1 MASLRRTET
10 YDGTTL
16 ATLSGGALGGLVGS
30 ETLTLST
37 TGQFDTKDAGTGK
50 TVTAEVTLADGGNG
64 GLASNYTVPASS
76 VITSADIT
84 PKSITVSGVTA
95 ANKVYD
101 GNTTASLVGGSFS
114 GLVGTETLTLAA
126 TGQFD
131 TKDAGTEKV
140 VTGVAT
146 LADGSNG
153 GLASNYRTQR
163 QRRHQHDRRHHAQ
176 DPDGQRRH
184 GGEQDLR
191 RPDAGHDHRRRARW
205 PGRRRDPDAQQHRP
219 VRHQG
224 RGHRQ
229 GRHRQWRAGRRQQR
243 RPGRQ
248 LRTQRQRRHQ
258 HDRRHH
264 AQGTDRQWRHC
275 GEQDLRRHD
284 ARHAQRRRARR
295 PGRVGDPDAQHH
307 RPVRH
312 QGRGHRQDRDRRGNA
327 GRRRQ
332 RRPGQQLHR
341 ACQQRHHQRRH
352 HAARASRSA
361 ASLRRTRSTTATRR
375 PRWSAAAS
383 AAWSARRP

>member
-1 MASLRRTET
+1 MADGSNGGLAGNYQLSGSGAISTIADITPKELTVSGVTAANKT

-126 TGQFD
+126 TGEFD

-146 LADGSNG
+146 
-153 GLASNYRTQR
+153 
-163 QRRHQHDRRHHAQ
+163 
-176 DPDGQRRH
+176 
-184 GGEQDLR
+184 
-191 RPDAGHDHRRRARW
+191 W
-205 PGRRRDPDAQQHRP
+205 PM
-219 VRHQG
+219 
-224 RGHRQ
+224 
-229 GRHRQWRAGRRQQR
+229 
-243 RPGRQ
+243 
-248 LRTQRQRRHQ
+248 
-258 HDRRHH
+258 
-264 AQGTDRQWRHC
+264 
-275 GEQDLRRHD
+275 
-284 ARHAQRRRARR
+284 
-295 PGRVGDPDAQHH
+295 
-307 RPVRH
+307 
-312 QGRGHRQDRDRRGNA
+312 
-327 GRRRQ
+327 
-332 RRPGQQLHR
+332 
-341 ACQQRHHQRRH
+341 
-352 HAARASRSA
+352 AATVAWPA
-361 ASLRRTRSTTATRR
+361 TTN
-375 PRWSAAAS
+375 SAAA
-383 AAWSARRP
+383 APSARSPTSRRRP